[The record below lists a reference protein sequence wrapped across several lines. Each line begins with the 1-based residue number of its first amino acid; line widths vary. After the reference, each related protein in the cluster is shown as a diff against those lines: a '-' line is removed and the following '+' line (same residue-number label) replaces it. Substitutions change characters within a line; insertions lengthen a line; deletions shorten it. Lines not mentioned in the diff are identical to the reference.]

1 MTTVTLVASV
11 LACAFSLDAQITT
24 TLNSRSDGLTEIR
37 IRNNSAVSLAAF
49 AISVNYVTRDSV
61 NNDDPLMVFVDPAID
76 SFPAIRG
83 FQFPFQPRQMAT
95 GPLLPKQEF
104 TWLPIVVVNRK
115 TELPIFEQ
123 PIAAG
128 IFADGTTTGDA
139 ALLTRLMDRRNNMLL
154 AVEMSLETLLDAGN
168 PNLPRVP
175 RDQLIKQFRLMA
187 ESARRWYLPPEQHV
201 GLGLYRSMIGK
212 LMNLPKR
219 QVGSPF
225 PPPNFVTQETLIL
238 NRQRVK
244 LLALLESPGE
254 PW

>member
-1 MTTVTLVASV
+1 MKTVTLVASV

-24 TLNSRSDGLTEIR
+24 TLNSRPDGSTEIR
-37 IRNNSAVSLAAF
+37 MRNNSAVSLAAF
-49 AISVNYVTRDSV
+49 AISVNYVTRSSA
-61 NNDDPLMVFVDPAID
+61 NNDPLMVWVDPAID
-76 SFPAIRG
+76 SFPAI
-83 FQFPFQPRQMAT
+83 PAITIYPRQMAT
-95 GPLLPKQEF
+95 GPLLPNQEF
-104 TWLPIVVVNRK
+104 TWLPERMLVVNPK
-115 TELPIFEQ
+115 TEKPLFEQ

-128 IFADGTTTGDA
+128 IFADGTTSGDA
-139 ALLTRLMDRRNNMLL
+139 ALLTRLIDRRNNMLL

-175 RDQLIKQFRLMA
+175 RDQLVKQFRLMA

-225 PPPNFVTQETLIL
+225 PPPSFVTRETLIL